1 MKKLAMAL
9 LVTTIVTL
17 YSAQAVSRDDR
28 LRFSIEDAL
37 STEAAKQKLDA
48 GIRFYFGDQ
57 EHGPIAQKFGQ
68 FTSNK
73 KTNAFN
79 KSDQQACEWAFLSA
93 LISLQQRAVKE
104 GGNAVINIISNYKN
118 VEFKS
123 DTEFECGAGAL
134 IAGSALKGTV
144 VKLDLNP

>member
-1 MKKLAMAL
+1 MKKLTMAL
-9 LVTTIVTL
+9 LAATIAL
-17 YSAQAVSRDDR
+17 YSAQAASRDDR
-28 LRFSIEDAL
+28 LRFSIEEAL
-37 STEAAKQKLDA
+37 STEVAKQKLDA

-57 EHGPIAQKFGQ
+57 KHGPIAQKFGQ
-68 FTSNK
+68 FASNK

-79 KSDQQACEWAFLSA
+79 KSDQKACEWAFLSA

-134 IAGSALKGTV
+134 MAGSALKGTV
-144 VKLDLNP
+144 VKLE

>member
-1 MKKLAMAL
+1 MAL
-9 LVTTIVTL
+9 LAATIAL
-17 YSAQAVSRDDR
+17 YSAQAASRDDR
-28 LRFSIEDAL
+28 LRFSIEEAL
-37 STEAAKQKLDA
+37 STEVAKQKLDA

-57 EHGPIAQKFGQ
+57 KHGQIAQKFGQ
-68 FTSNK
+68 FSSNK

-79 KSDQQACEWAFLSA
+79 KSDQKACEWAFLSA

-134 IAGSALKGTV
+134 MAGSALKGTV
-144 VKLDLNP
+144 VKLE

>member
-1 MKKLAMAL
+1 MKKLATAL
-9 LVTTIVTL
+9 LTATIIL

-28 LRFSIEDAL
+28 LRFSIEEAL
-37 STEAAKQKLDA
+37 STEAAKQKLNT

-57 EHGPIAQKFGQ
+57 EHGSITKKFGQ

-79 KSDQQACEWAFLSA
+79 KSDQKACEWAFLSA
-93 LISLQQRAVKE
+93 LTSLQQRAHRE

-118 VEFKS
+118 AEFKS
-123 DTEFECGAGAL
+123 NTEFECGAGTFM
-134 IAGSALKGTV
+134 AGVALKGTV
-144 VKLDLNP
+144 VKLK

>member
-1 MKKLAMAL
+1 MRKLATAL
-9 LVTTIVTL
+9 FVATMVL
-17 YSAQAVSRDDR
+17 YSSQAVSRDDR

-37 STEAAKQKLDA
+37 STDAAKEKLNT

-57 EHGPIAQKFGQ
+57 QHGPIEKKLGK

-79 KSDQQACEWAFLSA
+79 KSDQEACEWAFLSA
-93 LISLQQRAVKE
+93 MISLQERAHRE
-104 GGNAVINIISNYKN
+104 GGNAVVNIISRYKG

-123 DTEFECGAGAL
+123 STEFECGAGA
-134 IAGSALKGTV
+134 IMAGVTMEGRV
-144 VKLDLNP
+144 VKLK

>member
-1 MKKLAMAL
+1 MKKLATAL
-9 LVTTIVTL
+9 LAATIVL

-48 GIRFYFGDQ
+48 GIRFYFGAQ
-57 EHGPIAQKFGQ
+57 GHGPIAQKFGQ
-68 FTSNK
+68 FASNK

-79 KSDQQACEWAFLSA
+79 KSDQKACEWAFLSA

-134 IAGSALKGTV
+134 MAGSALKGTV
-144 VKLDLNP
+144 VKLE